1 MNKVVLSLLIILTIA
16 VAALFALHFKYHTE
30 LNRISSQ
37 VIKDDTISKRDL
49 KIAYVDLDSIQE
61 HYDYYKEKMTDFE
74 KRKEVADRD
83 LNGAYQKIEGE
94 RQGFIQRG
102 NSITQV
108 EAENFQREYTRKMQN
123 LESQRK
129 SMENDIQS
137 DGVKTMEEL
146 RKKINVFLQDY
157 NKSHGYSYIF
167 SYSSGVNFL
176 FYKDTIYNI
185 TPEVVKGLNEAYDK
199 VKAKK

>member
-1 MNKVVLSLLIILTIA
+1 MNRLLPAIVVVLTLA
-16 VAALFALHFKYHTE
+16 VVALFFLHFKYHSE
-30 LNRISSQ
+30 LKAISSQ
-37 VIKDDTISKRDL
+37 VVKDDTISKRQL

-74 KRKEVADRD
+74 KRKETADRD

-94 RQGFIQRG
+94 RQAFAQRG
-102 NSITQV
+102 NSITQL

-129 SMENDIQS
+129 SLENDIQS
-137 DGVKTMEEL
+137 EGVKTMEDL
-146 RKKINVFLQDY
+146 RKKINEFLQEY
-157 NKSHGYSYIF
+157 NKTHGFSYIF

-185 TPEVVKGLNEAYDK
+185 TPEVVKGLNDSYGKDK
-199 VKAKK
+199 PKK

>member
-1 MNKVVLSLLIILTIA
+1 MNRFLPAIVAVLTLAIVVLF
-16 VAALFALHFKYHTE
+16 VLHFKYHTE
-30 LNRISSQ
+30 LKQITSQ
-37 VIKDDTISKRDL
+37 VVKDDTISRRQL

-61 HYDYYKEKMTDFE
+61 HYDYYKEKMSEFE
-74 KRKEVADRD
+74 KRKETADRD

-94 RQGFIQRG
+94 RQSFAQRG
-102 NSITQV
+102 NTITQV

-129 SMENDIQS
+129 SLENDIQS
-137 DGVKTMEEL
+137 EGVKTLEDL
-146 RKKINVFLQDY
+146 RKKINEFLQDY

-185 TPEVVKGLNEAYDK
+185 TPEVVKGLNESYVK
-199 VKAKK
+199 EKAKK